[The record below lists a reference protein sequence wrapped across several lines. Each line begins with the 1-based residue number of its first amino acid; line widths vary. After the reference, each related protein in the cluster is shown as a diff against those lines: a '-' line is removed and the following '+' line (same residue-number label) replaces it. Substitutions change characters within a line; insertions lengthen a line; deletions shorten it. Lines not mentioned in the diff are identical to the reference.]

1 MNKTKRLLIAALLTA
16 SMFSGTVTYGAE
28 AVSYTTEIETLTG
41 LGLITGYS
49 ADNYLSRKSITA
61 NEFIT
66 AVVKMTERGE
76 VFGDAVKLAKNKG
89 FVKDG
94 DGISSA
100 TPITYDQ
107 AVRVAVRTLGYEV
120 WAENN
125 GGNYIQTAGEIGLLK
140 GVPASSG
147 GNLTSDAMLRILYN
161 MLHTEILEVVVSGG
175 KTEYKQLDGTI
186 LEEHKGIKKGTGIVT
201 ANEFTDIYG
210 ADNGVYGY
218 IGIEEEMFSVSD
230 SRMNDYLGYSTDYWY
245 TDDNG
250 EYEIV
255 CIVPD
260 HSKNNEIT
268 VDSSLIN
275 QIKTNFSEISY
286 YKSEKSSTLYKAR
299 LADNLKVIYNGKALS
314 SYTADTLRA
323 RDGIIRLV
331 DYDGDKRYDIVS
343 VTSYE
348 LIKVS
353 RVNAEDK
360 TIFSEYKNI
369 QPDSAS
375 KIDFDKLEE
384 GKNLFV
390 YSEGSVSELGSIP
403 EGAVVLMTR
412 SISGEDELVK
422 LYVSSK
428 TVSGTVTGINYEL
441 GEITCG
447 EEKYKLNPSYTD
459 VLHSGD
465 ASILKLKLGNTY
477 LFSLDINGK
486 ISGAV
491 LEGTVRSNEYVLVYK
506 VIKDADNEAVLL
518 KYVDMDDR
526 NRVTKIAG
534 KAVIDGNPVSG
545 DSNIYSKVKNIHAE
559 IIEISY
565 NPEGEI
571 KTINRAVQRTDKTE
585 SDVFNCMPT
594 ETNLEYRSGAGTT
607 SFGGKYYIDANTDL
621 FITFDKDSNDDD
633 DFAKVPLSRLYLSD
647 QGKYTFTPYN
657 IDEYGFAEIILLHSN
672 EKTTTLDILVSG
684 FEEKIDSDGD
694 AVAILTGPVG
704 SLVDVQVPTKTPE
717 VYNGIKV
724 GDYVSVSIDADGE
737 ATGYTT
743 IYSPAGGR
751 KYEYYMPHTFYHA
764 TRFAGDVESINYA
777 KKRFKVVM
785 PNLGKEKTL
794 DYQWLVPTVFIYEDN
809 TVEIG
814 SVDDV
819 ATGDFVVVTT
829 SYDRPSTIVIYR

>member
-76 VFGDAVKLAKNKG
+76 VSGDAVKLAKNKG

-323 RDGIIRLV
+323 RDGSIRLV

-506 VIKDADNEAVLL
+506 VIKDEDNEAVLL
-518 KYVDMDDR
+518 KYVDADDV
-526 NRVTKIAG
+526 NRVTKISS
-534 KAVIDGNPVSG
+534 KAIIDGDSVSG
-545 DSNIYSKVKNIHAE
+545 DSSIYSRVKNIHAE
-559 IIEISY
+559 IIEVSY
-565 NPEGEI
+565 NADGEI
-571 KTINRAVQRTDKTE
+571 RTINRAVQRTDKTE

-633 DFAKVPLSRLYLSD
+633 DFAKVPLSRLYVSD

-657 IDEYGFAEIILLHSN
+657 IDEYGFAEIILLHSK

-751 KYEYYMPHTFYHA
+751 KYEYYIPHTFYHA
-764 TRFAGDVESINYA
+764 TRFAGDVESINYT

-819 ATGDFVVVTT
+819 VTGDFVVVTT